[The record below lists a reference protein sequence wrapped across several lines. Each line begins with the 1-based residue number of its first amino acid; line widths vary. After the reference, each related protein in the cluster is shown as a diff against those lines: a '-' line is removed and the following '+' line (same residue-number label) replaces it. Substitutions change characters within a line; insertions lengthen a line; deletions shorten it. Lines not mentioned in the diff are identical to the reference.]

1 MNFNN
6 KKLELLEKFKKKP
19 FFLSFFIVF
28 ILFLLSLSIFKS
40 IWGMND
46 DVFMAMYASGKGFS
60 NKPTEYI
67 FFSNIIIGKSLQ
79 KLYQTI
85 PNCPW
90 YGFYTFFILFI
101 SHVALLYSL
110 LNYRCS
116 WNRLVY
122 FLMYF
127 SFFGL
132 LLIITPEFTTNAFM
146 LGMSGIFLFI
156 SGIYREKTSA
166 SSNIILVLSIL
177 FLTLSSLIRIDS
189 FYLVVILSL
198 PLILIEIIKGN
209 FKKQAIKKSVIV
221 FVSLL
226 LIVPVCYLSNKMSYI
241 KNDNWMRIIEKNK
254 LVIEMVDNNKVTEY
268 SPKTEYIF
276 RDVGWTRNDFL
287 LMGNWFFADD
297 KIFSKEKMGKIFL
310 GFKDIPMKRNI
321 IHFKNM
327 LRSKLFYGTVLFII
341 FLIIQMNEKKKSD
354 LGIIVTIIASICM
367 IIYLGYYKRLPA
379 RIYVPIFSFV
389 SFLVLFFTNSDTG
402 LKLIKEGIIKF
413 KVLFIITFIIF
424 FLFLG
429 YMWNTSLQ
437 EKNAMIKERITG
449 LHPKKNQIFLVWG
462 NSLPLELLSVFDN
475 LEDFSDFR
483 MLTTGYHFNNPVSTE
498 ILKEFNV
505 KTFGEL
511 IEKDNL
517 YHIGNLKYMALY
529 AQYLKEHYNLDV
541 AFRIYMVNPMFM
553 VYKHVKISSEITER
567 LISVPVNVAGLKYT
581 LFVIQE

>member
-156 SGIYREKTSA
+156 SGGISGMCVAHTGM
-166 SSNIILVLSIL
+166 
-177 FLTLSSLIRIDS
+177 D
-189 FYLVVILSL
+189 
-198 PLILIEIIKGN
+198 
-209 FKKQAIKKSVIV
+209 
-221 FVSLL
+221 
-226 LIVPVCYLSNKMSYI
+226 
-241 KNDNWMRIIEKNK
+241 
-254 LVIEMVDNNKVTEY
+254 
-268 SPKTEYIF
+268 
-276 RDVGWTRNDFL
+276 
-287 LMGNWFFADD
+287 
-297 KIFSKEKMGKIFL
+297 
-310 GFKDIPMKRNI
+310 
-321 IHFKNM
+321 
-327 LRSKLFYGTVLFII
+327 VLFHDT
-341 FLIIQMNEKKKSD
+341 L
-354 LGIIVTIIASICM
+354 
-367 IIYLGYYKRLPA
+367 
-379 RIYVPIFSFV
+379 YVVGHFHIM
-389 SFLVLFFTNSDTG
+389 LAG
-402 LKLIKEGIIKF
+402 A
-413 KVLFIITFIIF
+413 
-424 FLFLG
+424 
-429 YMWNTSLQ
+429 
-437 EKNAMIKERITG
+437 AM
-449 LHPKKNQIFLVWG
+449 
-462 NSLPLELLSVFDN
+462 
-475 LEDFSDFR
+475 
-483 MLTTGYHFNNPVSTE
+483 
-498 ILKEFNV
+498 
-505 KTFGEL
+505 FG
-511 IEKDNL
+511 
-517 YHIGNLKYMALY
+517 
-529 AQYLKEHYNLDV
+529 
-541 AFRIYMVNPMFM
+541 
-553 VYKHVKISSEITER
+553 S
-567 LISVPVNVAGLKYT
+567 
-581 LFVIQE
+581 